1 MNRRAAIAFRAR
13 TAARAI
19 RLGLGRAIG
28 PSRAKARAIAL
39 PSERRKTVP
48 RAEPRGP
55 VAMERPLVAS
65 AATYRALTPPF
76 ARETLVVCRLRTLR
90 NCGAPLATP
99 ALRAER
105 PTLPMRLANPF
116 AMPAPDPLS
125 APSGALT
132 DRTNRP
138 AANDVA
144 RPVIAATPV
153 AAARPEAC
161 ARLSAN
167 KKICPAVENRMRP
180 VAMD

>member
-1 MNRRAAIAFRAR
+1 MNRRAPIAFRAR

-76 ARETLVVCRLRTLR
+76 ARETLVVCRLRPFR
-90 NCGAPLATP
+90 NSGTALDTP
-99 ALRAER
+99 PLRAAR
-105 PTLPMRLANPF
+105 PTLPGGLGNPF
-116 AMPAPDPLS
+116 PMP
-125 APSGALT
+125 
-132 DRTNRP
+132 
-138 AANDVA
+138 
-144 RPVIAATPV
+144 
-153 AAARPEAC
+153 
-161 ARLSAN
+161 
-167 KKICPAVENRMRP
+167 
-180 VAMD
+180 